1 MEFILFMF
9 FFIFTFAF
17 ISKRSNIKEVP
28 KIINEKEYTEDT
40 ENCEIIDTDFKK
52 KTVPFGYVNFSGK
65 LVRQEN
71 LDRHFCPDIRDLKD
85 NFSHTHIT
93 VVPEGYVNLNGKLVR
108 HEDLELYQ

>member
-1 MEFILFMF
+1 MYIFLIMIILAVFCNVANKSNERF
-9 FFIFTFAF
+9 VKRTND
-17 ISKRSNIKEVP
+17 SKNTS
-28 KIINEKEYTEDT
+28 EDT
-40 ENCEIIDTDFKK
+40 ICIQNEDKK